1 MEASQMITIRGFLV
15 VFLALLMTMA
25 GVPAASAQQHHAVDP
40 AAIAGAISGHLSSQD
55 ADRAAV
61 REALARPEVQ
71 KVATEMGVDLA
82 RADAAVGT
90 LAGADLARAASAARQ
105 VNGALTG
112 GASTVV
118 ISTTTLILILLVV
131 ILLVVALK

>member
-1 MEASQMITIRGFLV
+1 MMTIRGLLV
-15 VFLALLMTMA
+15 VFLAVLMAFA
-25 GVPAASAQQHHAVDP
+25 GVPSASAEQRHVVDP
-40 AAIAGAISGHLSSQD
+40 AAIASTIGGQLASQD
-55 ADRAAV
+55 ADRAVV

-71 KVATEMGVDLA
+71 SVAREMGVDLK
-82 RADAAVGT
+82 RADAAIGT

-118 ISTTTLILILLVV
+118 ISTTTLIIILLVV
-131 ILLVVALK
+131 ILLIVALK